1 VDACTATGLAELDR
15 TLGEHDLDALLAPA
29 MAPAPPIDLVNGDPG
44 GSGGASDSSALAG
57 APILTVPVELARGLP
72 VAVSLWGARGSEQT
86 LLQLGRALESGR
98 DASGG
103 PLPAP
108 TYPEW
113 V

>member
-1 VDACTATGLAELDR
+1 
-15 TLGEHDLDALLAPA
+15 

-44 GSGGASDSSALAG
+44 GGGPGTSTSSALAG

-72 VAVSLWGARGSEQT
+72 VAVSLWGARGSEST
-86 LLQLGRALESGR
+86 LLRLGRAVESGR
-98 DASGG
+98 DAEGG
-103 PLPAP
+103 PLPEP